1 MIFVSVAAFCDP
13 FLEHTLTDA
22 IAKAKHP
29 EQLVFAVVDQNPVS
43 RKQPLRQICGA
54 TRLRYVHISPIETRG
69 VCWARSLVFSM
80 YQGESFV
87 LQIDSHMLF
96 ETHWD
101 EQLISQWLALKPLSA
116 KPIISTYPY
125 GFEFIEG
132 QPVVKITV
140 SPKTTLVLRPH
151 PDTKLS
157 DSSATLRFRA
167 EHVFTRTPVPGCH
180 VAGGFLFTA
189 GQFIEEVP
197 YDPRLYFHGEE
208 QSLAVRA
215 YTHGW
220 DIFHPP
226 HIPLF
231 HLYKMPATEHHT
243 HHWHPDWENQRD
255 FKFTDLTEMA
265 KQRLMD
271 LLFERR
277 DLGRYGLGNHR
288 SLTQFA
294 HFSGI
299 DYLHKRLVQPY
310 QAAPYF
316 S

>member
-1 MIFVSVAAFCDP
+1 M
-13 FLEHTLTDA
+13 DA
-22 IAKAKHP
+22 LAKARHP
-29 EQLVFAVVDQNPVS
+29 EQLVFAVVDQTPVN
-43 RKQPLRQICGA
+43 RKAQLRQICGQSQ
-54 TRLRYVHISPIETRG
+54 LRYVHVSPIETRG

-96 ETHWD
+96 EKDWD

-116 KPIISTYPY
+116 KPIVSTYPY
-125 GFEFIEG
+125 GFEFEDDK
-132 QPVVKITV
+132 PVVKITV

-151 PDTKLS
+151 PETDLTETN
-157 DSSATLRFRA
+157 ATLRFRA
-167 EHVFTRTPVPGCH
+167 EHVFTRKPVPGCH
-180 VAGGFLFTA
+180 IAGGFIFTS
-189 GQFIEEVP
+189 GQFAEEVP

-208 QSLAVRA
+208 QSLAARA

-231 HLYKMPATEHHT
+231 HLYKMPNISHHT
-243 HHWHPDWENQRD
+243 HHWHPEWEKQRD
-255 FKFTDLTEMA
+255 FKFTELKA
-265 KQRLMD
+265 LANQRLMD

-277 DLGRYGLGNHR
+277 DLGRYGLGSVR
-288 SLTQFA
+288 TLADFA
-294 HFSGI
+294 TFSGV
-299 DYLHKRLVQPY
+299 DYARKLLVRPY
-310 QAAPYF
+310 QVTPYF